1 MTGTLY
7 HRYISWRSGGVYT
20 LLPPWRPSPIG
31 PVPAARG
38 HFRLSQGLSSSAKDT
53 HVFSSLHKLYSRV
66 KTAGGLA
73 GVYTYESL
81 AQLFLTSKI
90 RGSFQVYQALLRS
103 CGSQALLGLKVV
115 SGEKEGG

>member
-1 MTGTLY
+1 MTHTLY
-7 HRYISWRSGGVYT
+7 HRYISGRAGGAYT
-20 LLPPWRPSPIG
+20 LPPPWRPSPIG
-31 PVPAARG
+31 PVPAVQG
-38 HFRLSQGLSSSAKDT
+38 HFRLSQALSSSAKDM

-73 GVYTYESL
+73 GVYTHESL

-103 CGSQALLGLKVV
+103 CGSQALLGLRDA
-115 SGEKEGG
+115 SQMS